1 MDKVAAAR
9 AGLIRVV
16 HERGEDHRIP
26 CSLCGMPC
34 EPDKL
39 TRVFEDQDLCPEC
52 FNIHAY
58 FTMDPELYLE
68 YLKTEAQK
76 NAENLSGVS
85 RG

>member
-1 MDKVAAAR
+1 MMDKVAEAR

-16 HERGEDHRIP
+16 HEQGEDHRIP

-52 FNIHAY
+52 TAVFNTSKQH
-58 FTMDPELYLE
+58 
-68 YLKTEAQK
+68 Q
-76 NAENLSGVS
+76 NS
-85 RG
+85 RRMRRRSEDQDYDAIRIV